1 MVTNFRYL
9 FLLSE
14 STSAYMRG
22 RGAVPGLWGR
32 GGGVH
37 LHPLQL
43 HLLLVLHSS
52 KHSLNGTGSGDRILI
67 C

>member
-1 MVTNFRYL
+1 
-9 FLLSE
+9 
-14 STSAYMRG
+14 
-22 RGAVPGLWGR
+22 VPGLWRR

-52 KHSLNGTGSGDRILI
+52 EHLMGLGHEIEFTYLDNNGGF
-67 C
+67 